1 MIHKPGGTESE
12 VLKAIGEKFTPKEAS
27 WRDSATQKTEADI
40 QSMKAQ
46 NEARSAK
53 IDSDIQRNQEKREN
67 LKKILEPY
75 KNGDAKL
82 KHPGTFEKDFHT
94 GVDQQIIV
102 KTSEG
107 LFLHY
112 ILPRMSSY
120 QELQN
125 ISFEDLVEK
134 IKEAGLG
141 RPEEK

>member
-1 MIHKPGGTESE
+1 MIEKPGQTQSE
-12 VLKAIGEKFTPKEAS
+12 VLQAVSTKFTKKETS
-27 WRDSATQKTEADI
+27 WRDNAAQNTATSIATMQ
-40 QSMKAQ
+40 AQ
-46 NEARSAK
+46 NEARSAQ
-53 IDSDIQRNQEKREN
+53 IDSNVKKNQEKRDT
-67 LKKILEPY
+67 LTKILEQY

-82 KHPGTFEKDFHT
+82 KHPGTFEEDFHT

-112 ILPRMSSY
+112 VLPRMSFY

-141 RPEEK
+141 RQEEK